1 MERGEPGLSRA
12 IVPSM
17 TRRLPTEAEA
27 RRILATIRT
36 RQTPRPPPTAG
47 RSLAPLIKALDD
59 RFGRGVDIL
68 RARWR
73 EIVGETLAA
82 RTEPVKLT
90 KPRGG
95 GPAVLELKVDGPAAA
110 LIQHQARDI
119 LDRVNL
125 FLGSGSVDRLRIV
138 QGPVKQRAVDQAAT
152 RAAQARRRRARPL
165 DAAEEAA
172 LEASLARAPE
182 GPLRSALLR
191 LGREVLRQSR
201 QDGEH

>member
-1 MERGEPGLSRA
+1 MA
-12 IVPSM
+12 
-17 TRRLPTEAEA
+17 RRLPTEDEA
-27 RRILATIRT
+27 RRILATTRT
-36 RQTPRPPPTAG
+36 RHTPRPPPTAG
-47 RSLAPLIKALDD
+47 RSLAPQIKALDD
-59 RFGRGVDIL
+59 RFGRGVDLL

-73 EIVGETLAA
+73 EIVGDTLAA
-82 RTEPVKLT
+82 RTEPAKLT

-95 GPAVLELKVDGPAAA
+95 GPAVLELRVDGPAAA

-138 QGPVKQRAVDQAAT
+138 QGPVKKRAVEQAAT

-172 LEASLARAPE
+172 LEASLAGAPD
-182 GPLRSALLR
+182 GPLRNALRR

-201 QDGEH
+201 QDTEH